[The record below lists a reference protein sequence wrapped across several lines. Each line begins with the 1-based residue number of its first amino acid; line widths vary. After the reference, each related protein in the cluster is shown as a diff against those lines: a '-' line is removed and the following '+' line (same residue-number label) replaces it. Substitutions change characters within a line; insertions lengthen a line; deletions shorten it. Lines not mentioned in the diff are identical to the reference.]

1 MTLDELRPGT
11 THRVRFTLRDRLRV
25 PHCSGC
31 YALAT
36 FEGSLIYVG
45 LTDNLHRRLGEH
57 LESPKKRSV
66 SSIGR
71 AWWFAYVAIP
81 PNRIHQCERGWLE
94 QHQAAHGRWPVFNHL
109 ASPVY

>member
-1 MTLDELRPGT
+1 MKLDDLKPAT
-11 THRVRFTLRDRLRV
+11 THRVQFNLRDRLRV
-25 PHCSGC
+25 PHVAGC

-36 FEGSLIYVG
+36 FDGSLLYVG
-45 LTDNLHRRLGEH
+45 LTGNLQRRFREH

-71 AWWFAYVAIP
+71 ACWFAYLATP
-81 PNRIHQCERGWLE
+81 SNRTHRCERGWLE
-94 QHQAAHGRWPVFNHL
+94 QHQAAHGIWPAFNSI